1 MEVEERSTTPSTPSS
16 PVPAERP
23 PPCSKPSD
31 TTSTIAASGGAG
43 SGAPAR
49 GGFDRGA
56 VLARI
61 LDVAVKAALFG
72 PATEGQQRGAERLAD
87 DVDSFARELAG
98 PDPTPTER
106 MLAEVAAVCWADL
119 RINESVYL
127 CNRQSPKIAAIHQGF
142 VSRSHR
148 RLMSTLRTLAVV
160 QKLAVPAIQVN
171 VARRQVN
178 QQLVAPPPA
187 LKEHKHV

>member
-49 GGFDRGA
+49 GGLDRAA
-56 VLARI
+56 VLKRI
-61 LDVAVKAALFG
+61 LDQVVKAALF
-72 PATEGQQRGAERLAD
+72 PAPEGSELTSDRLAAD
-87 DVDSFARELAG
+87 MDSFARELAG